1 MTESSARLS
10 SSGKSAK
17 NAGESGTAAE
27 GSLHASGAVKRGS
40 ETKPR
45 APSAIEVAAYLR
57 ANPDFFLE
65 HEALLTE
72 LRLPHESGAA
82 ISLIEKQVAVFRAQ
96 RDSYEQQL
104 NSLIETAREN
114 DQLFNKSKRLLTSLL
129 EARTLDEILVVLQD
143 GFLRDFRVDF
153 CSLIVFDDAI
163 QGASA
168 RSGARASN
176 VQRSTANAAGEALED
191 MLSVGRVSFGRL
203 TAKQREYLFPVSSE
217 AVGSCAVIPLQYE
230 SPLGVLSIGSRKE
243 DYFDSSMGSMF
254 LTYIADTLSRL
265 LPPLLYKE
273 SMALRSS

>member
-1 MTESSARLS
+1 MTESSARMNS
-10 SSGKSAK
+10 AGKTADKASG
-17 NAGESGTAAE
+17 AGAAAE
-27 GSLHASGAVKRGS
+27 GGASSIDTAGRGS
-40 ETKPR
+40 QAKPR
-45 APSAIEVAAYLR
+45 APSAADVAAYLR

-65 HEALLTE
+65 HEDLLTE

-153 CSLIVFDDAI
+153 CSLIIFDEAI
-163 QGASA
+163 KGASP
-168 RSGARASN
+168 RSGARAGN
-176 VQRSTANAAGEALED
+176 VQRSTADAAIEVLDD
-191 MLSVGRVSFGRL
+191 MLTVGRVSFGRL

-217 AVGSCAVIPLQYE
+217 SVGSCAVIPLQYE